1 MRLVP
6 FDHADLRPGEPL
18 PVPLH
23 DGSGRLLAAAGAVLR
38 EGDQFALLG
47 GRSLYTDPRAASEWK
62 RRVAAAMDAK
72 LRQNALLKDVV
83 AARPDV
89 AAGARGLD
97 TLPLALAWDEAVTEL
112 HGLLRAAAQS
122 PGVDWP
128 QRLLAHGRQARAL
141 LARRPDAS
149 LYLLVQRAG
158 ELAAQHCAHH
168 AMLALAVCELAAP
181 LFGWPDE
188 AMSALASAALAMNVA
203 VAHLHDQLAASD
215 REPGAAMLAQL
226 ATHAEDGAALLER
239 LGLDDRLALELV
251 AGHHQV
257 PAAGEALADLPY
269 ARQIAA
275 LLARVDLLCT
285 AIARSARHEPTAPAQ
300 AMRAVCLG
308 AGGTPDEIGSALLR
322 ALGIFPPG
330 SFVELAGGEIG
341 VVVARGRRANL
352 PYVATLIGAGG
363 MPLGVPALRDTTE
376 RRYAVKT
383 AVAAARVRIRPP
395 HERLIAMR

>member
-38 EGDQFALLG
+38 AGDQFALLG

-83 AARPDV
+83 AARPD
-89 AAGARGLD
+89 AAGGTRSLD
-97 TLPLALAWDEAVTEL
+97 ELPLAPACEEAVAEL
-112 HGLLRAAAQS
+112 HGVLRAATQA
-122 PGVDWP
+122 PGADWP

-158 ELAAQHCAHH
+158 ELSEQHCAHH

-188 AMSALASAALAMNVA
+188 GAFGLACAALAMNVA
-203 VAHLHDQLAASD
+203 VQPLHDQLAASERD
-215 REPGAAMLAQL
+215 PSAAMRALL
-226 ATHAEDGAALLER
+226 ATHAADGAVLLER
-239 LGLDDRLALELV
+239 LGLHERWALEIV
-251 AGHHQV
+251 ARHHEL
-257 PAAGEALADLPY
+257 PAPGLPLASLPV
-269 ARQIAA
+269 AQQMAA
-275 LLARVDLLCT
+275 LLARVDRLCT
-285 AIARSARHEPTAPAQ
+285 AIVRSARHEPVAPAQ
-300 AMRAVCLG
+300 AMRDACLG
-308 AGGTPDEIGSALLR
+308 AAGTPDEIGAALLR
-322 ALGIFPPG
+322 ALGVFPPG
-330 SFVELAGGEIG
+330 SFVELAGGELG

-383 AVAAARVRIRPP
+383 AVSAARVRMRPP